1 MKRRNTIYL
10 ILFAILILP
19 VSSYSAETEYKDYT
33 DIGVI
38 EDPVVPIEDIFQ
50 NRSNYHRE
58 IIVIEGKLSKL
69 EYKSIIGGKKFTLF
83 IIENDLGNKIKVYAR
98 GTVQGLDEGS
108 DIRVYGRYSK
118 SKKFGFN
125 KLKNVMKAK
134 KIQIDNV

>member
-1 MKRRNTIYL
+1 MYYKNVIRLILIDMKRRNTIYL

-58 IIVIEGKLSKL
+58 IIVIEGK
-69 EYKSIIGGKKFTLF
+69 
-83 IIENDLGNKIKVYAR
+83 
-98 GTVQGLDEGS
+98 
-108 DIRVYGRYSK
+108 
-118 SKKFGFN
+118 
-125 KLKNVMKAK
+125 
-134 KIQIDNV
+134 